1 MLYYIKNL
9 FDQNYIG
16 NFVDLGCYHPTR
28 YNNTFQMYKNGWR
41 GINVDL
47 NPLSIELFNFL
58 RPKDINLN
66 IAISDKTEET
76 EYYFIDDFNTQNTLD
91 QNHLNFLKDHHNVK
105 DNEINKKKIVTE
117 KLENILIKYKF
128 NRIDFMN
135 IDIEGH
141 ELKIIENLDFDKY
154 FIKILCIEMIDHNE
168 KSKEKNNIMKKI
180 LEKKFKLYKKLYNNY
195 IFINKYEKQ

>member
-1 MLYYIKNL
+1 M